1 MSTGAYEKP
10 SPLSIKS
17 SVIDDD
23 CIGDHWVV
31 QDEEY
36 LAELVALV
44 AMGQASQAS
53 HIITKLLPAV
63 PAFKANQLV
72 HEAKVR
78 LTIGVDTKAG
88 RVGYPKAQRNGFI
101 FECISWIAARQSNG
115 ADALMLAPHVSATS
129 QGLDGLMIEISPDK
143 TEVTR
148 TTIFED
154 KCTSKPRKTFR
165 DKVIPAFHDRH
176 LNKRSAELVSGATTL
191 LSKAG
196 LDDAS
201 AAKLAA
207 AVMDRSGRRY
217 RASFALDSDYDSKA
231 KQKKLFKGY
240 SKLDEL
246 KKEQRVGGCL
256 FLSTD
261 IEDWFEQL
269 AKLARTYLDE
279 LTEDE

>member
-1 MSTGAYEKP
+1 M
-10 SPLSIKS
+10 
-17 SVIDDD
+17 IDDY

-44 AMGQASQAS
+44 AMGQAIQAS
-53 HIITKLLPAV
+53 HVIKELLPAV
-63 PAFKANQLV
+63 PAFKADELV

-101 FECISWIAARQSNG
+101 FESISWIAARQSNG
-115 ADALMLAPHVSATS
+115 AGALMIAPHVSATS
-129 QGLDGLMIEISPDK
+129 QGLDGLMIEMSPDK
-143 TEVTR
+143 TEVKR

-154 KCTSKPRKTFR
+154 KCTSKPRKTFT
-165 DKVIPAFHDRH
+165 DKVIPAFRDRH
-176 LNKRSAELVSGATTL
+176 LNKRSAELVSGAATL
-191 LSKAG
+191 LASAG
-196 LDDAS
+196 LDEAS

-207 AVMDRSGRRY
+207 AVMERSGRRY
-217 RASFALDSDYDSKA
+217 RASFALSSDYHSKV

-240 SKLDEL
+240 GKLDEL
-246 KKEQRVGGCL
+246 EKEQRVGGCL

-261 IEDWFEQL
+261 IEDWFEHI
-269 AKLARTYLDE
+269 AKLARTYLDG